1 MSSGINFNWDVFPS
15 TRLEN
20 SQLPTP
26 IGCLYQPLIEV
37 SKNDNQS
44 RPSAASF
51 CSCQKCGA
59 YMNPYI
65 EIDHTRSIWKCQFCH
80 QKSFLPKVSSG
91 PISNDS
97 LPAFAEQTIS
107 NDITTGFNGDVP
119 ESIVLVVD
127 LYQHVDEVQED
138 GSNTSF
144 SSLIESLLTAMDRI
158 KDGSLLALI
167 SFDESVHI
175 HRPATPNEKTSFAK
189 DELFEEDAYNVN
201 DLFENED
208 TIAKV
213 VSRIEQSGVGDLP
226 KSVSESPL
234 VSQGILVELSDATR
248 DSVKSHLRSLKPT
261 FTNSFKPPRSL
272 GLCLYISSL
281 LVSRL
286 SFQNFKAK
294 FLIFVSG
301 PNTTEPGIILNPNKN
316 KVFRSHSDIK
326 ELNDKSSNYSS
337 SLKFFE
343 MISFIANGLSLSKA
357 FRISSEITTKT
368 TDFELNLSTPKWSFD
383 IFTGSLDQVGL
394 YEMKRLIQNTNG
406 DIFVSSSFKDLQFR
420 NQLVKCFEAH
430 TKSYNATL
438 TVLTSPRLKVRK
450 LVGHCYHLPASYK
463 DSKSLQENISDQL
476 NTFDSKFKQHY
487 FTNRWFWNSFKKT
500 DESLAIFFDIDGLRS
515 FKDFS
520 SRDPKNMYVQFQF
533 KYWDP
538 EVKLWKIRITTVCK
552 RTTLSVIDKQREL
565 SANLINAKIDMLQS
579 FNAKSWT
586 VLLAR
591 LMINKLDT
599 NIGFDFEG
607 IVEEIDSVTVKLLNN
622 FNKLIVENYQINENL
637 KDLPSFIYNLR
648 RNPQLINIFNSSP
661 DETTYYH
668 HWFMKM
674 GQDLGIKVIE
684 PLLYSTE
691 YEKTFPLDTST
702 LSVVPDKSYLI
713 MDSFFNVIVYYKYT
727 APEDKLKLHHS
738 NNDNLVSNE
747 EIAEL
752 KVAKDYL
759 QIVLNVQERSLV
771 PKYIIT
777 QTNHSQARFLMSRL
791 NPVGENTYVPPISDT
806 DDSNSSWF
814 QSFFSPKP
822 KAAPASYNVL
832 SDESS
837 FHDYYQDI
845 LNRIKNYKLE
855 NS

>member
-1 MSSGINFNWDVFPS
+1 
-15 TRLEN
+15 
-20 SQLPTP
+20 
-26 IGCLYQPLIEV
+26 
-37 SKNDNQS
+37 
-44 RPSAASF
+44 
-51 CSCQKCGA
+51 
-59 YMNPYI
+59 MNPYI
-65 EIDHTRSIWKCQFCH
+65 EIDHERSIWKCQFCH
-80 QKSFLPKVSSG
+80 QKSFLPKVSTG

-144 SSLIESLLTAMDRI
+144 GSLIESLLTALDKI
-158 KDGSLLALI
+158 KDGTLFALI

-175 HRPATPNEKTSFAK
+175 HRPAIPNGRISIAK
-189 DELFEEDAYNVN
+189 DELFKEDNFNIN

-208 TIAKV
+208 TIGKV
-213 VSRIEQSGVGDLP
+213 IARILPSGVGDLP
-226 KSVSESPL
+226 KEASDSPL

-248 DSVKSHLRSLKPT
+248 DSVKLYIKALKPT
-261 FTNSFKPPRSL
+261 FTNLFKPPRSL

-286 SFQNFKAK
+286 SFQNFKGK
-294 FLIFVSG
+294 FLVFVSG
-301 PNTTEPGIILNPNKN
+301 PNTTEPGIILDPKKN
-316 KVFRSHSDIK
+316 NLFRLHSDIK
-326 ELNDKSSNYSS
+326 ELNDKLSNYSS

-343 MISFIANGLSLSKA
+343 MISFIANGLLLSKA
-357 FRISSEITTKT
+357 FRILSEITTKT
-368 TDFELNLSTPKWSFD
+368 TDFELNLSTPKWSID

-394 YEMKRLIQNTNG
+394 YEMKRLFQNTNG
-406 DIFVSSSFKDLQFR
+406 DIFISSSFKDLQFK
-420 NQLVKCFEAH
+420 NQLEKCFE
-430 TKSYNATL
+430 TSTTSYNATL

-463 DSKSLQENISDQL
+463 DSELLQENISDQL
-476 NTFDSKFKQHY
+476 NSFDSKFKQHY
-487 FTNRWFWNSFKKT
+487 FTNRWFWNSFKKA
-500 DESLAIFFDIDGLRS
+500 DNSLAIFFDIDGLRS
-515 FKDFS
+515 FKDFTS
-520 SRDPKNMYVQFQF
+520 KDPKSMYVQFQF

-538 EVKLWKIRITTVCK
+538 VAKLWKLRITTVCK
-552 RTTLSVIDKQREL
+552 RTTLAIIDKKREL

-579 FNAKSWT
+579 FNAKTWT

-674 GQDLGIKVIE
+674 GQDLGIKVIQ

-691 YEKTFPLDTST
+691 YLKTFPLDS
-702 LSVVPDKSYLI
+702 SVLEAIPNKSFLI
-713 MDSFFNVIVYYKYT
+713 MDSFFNVIIYYKYSD
-727 APEDKLKLHHS
+727 PEDKLKLHHS
-738 NNDNLVSNE
+738 NNESLVSNE
-747 EIAEL
+747 DIVELNVPKNYLQTAL
-752 KVAKDYL
+752 KV
-759 QIVLNVQERSLV
+759 QQRSLV

-791 NPVGENTYVPPISDT
+791 NPVGENLYVPPIADT

-814 QSFFSPKP
+814 LRFFSTKP
-822 KAAPASYNVL
+822 KAAPTTYNVL
-832 SDESS
+832 SDEAS
-837 FHDYYQDI
+837 FNEYYQDI
-845 LNRIKNYKLE
+845 LEKIKSYKLE